1 MVKRFLIAGL
11 VAVVAG
17 VFFLAP
23 YSLAD
28 KASVQTLYVLPFN
41 QGSAPTV
48 VTMATFDA
56 LVDRLYELGEQKG
69 FQVTIVK
76 QELTDAGAEWFAGK
90 HYLIGEVTEYNE
102 DKGCCYTELKL
113 NSQVQLHLSEKQMQ
127 PIIELSDESFF
138 NHDITQL
145 SVAQT
150 ELSDRLGKKM
160 AEQLML
166 QIETD

>member
-1 MVKRFLIAGL
+1 MIKRFLISGL
-11 VAVVAG
+11 VSVVAG
-17 VFFLAP
+17 VFLLAP
-23 YSLAD
+23 YCLAE

-41 QGSAPTV
+41 QGSAPV
-48 VTMATFDA
+48 EVTMATFDA
-56 LVDRLYELGEQKG
+56 LVEHLYERGEQEG

-76 QELTDAGAEWFAGK
+76 QELTDAGAEWFSGK
-90 HYLIGEVTEYNE
+90 HYLIGEVTEYTE
-102 DKGCCYTELKL
+102 DKGCCYTELKMS
-113 NSQVQLHLSEKQMQ
+113 SQIQLHLSEKQMQ

-150 ELSDRLGKKM
+150 EIAGRLGKKM